1 MKYLAVILC
10 LLVLSAPALAAEKA
24 CPAPQVVAKVN
35 GMVCDFCA
43 QSVKKVLE
51 KESSVQ
57 SVDIDLTAKEVRI
70 ALKPGQTLSDDVI
83 KSGIS
88 YAGYD
93 LVGIEHSCAQGTKG

>member
-10 LLVLSAPALAAEKA
+10 LLMLSAPAFAAEKA
-24 CPAPQVVAKVN
+24 CAIPRITAKVN

-51 KESSVQ
+51 KESAVDR
-57 SVDIDLTAKEVRI
+57 VDIDLTAKEVRI
-70 ALKPGQTLSDDVI
+70 ALKPGQTLSDDKI
-83 KSGIS
+83 ESGIS

-93 LVGIEHSCAQGTKG
+93 LVGIERSCETKS

>member
-1 MKYLAVILC
+1 MKYLATILC
-10 LLVLSAPALAAEKA
+10 LFMLSSPAFAAEKS
-24 CPAPQVVAKVN
+24 CSSPRIVAKVN

-51 KESSVQ
+51 KESAVQ
-57 SVDIDLTAKEVRI
+57 NVDIDLTAKEVRI
-70 ALKPGQTLSDDVI
+70 ALKSGQDLPDDVI

-93 LVGIEHSCAQGTKG
+93 LVGIEHFCN